1 MFSFSSQLN
10 HNSLWFT
17 SCKYDFE
24 IIQHIHNSSKG
35 EQIWIFISLQTH
47 SVVSFCH
54 FCDLIQIIYLQWILC
69 TLWCVDAICSKV
81 ITIFFCHFLTFYI
94 VYSFITSLAIM
105 HASTESHRQM
115 STLLMFKTKI
125 DIYCWHF
132 DTSFSISFFEFW
144 MSCMLWIT
152 LKPRNIFSYLNIF
165 GITK

>member
-17 SCKYDFE
+17 SCEYDFE

-81 ITIFFCHFLTFYI
+81 ITIFFVIFSRFTSFIHSLLRWRLCMQVQRATDKCQHFWCLKQKSIFTVDTSTHLFLFHFL
-94 VYSFITSLAIM
+94 SFEC
-105 HASTESHRQM
+105 HACYE
-115 STLLMFKTKI
+115 
-125 DIYCWHF
+125 
-132 DTSFSISFFEFW
+132 
-144 MSCMLWIT
+144 
-152 LKPRNIFSYLNIF
+152 
-165 GITK
+165 